1 MPSRAVA
8 ILGSLA
14 VATALT
20 GISVGVAGATG
31 STTSKHLHLSAKLGP
46 PEKLSKNH
54 YAIAGTLTSRKLA
67 TRGNRMGYLTEY
79 CLQVTP
85 GALYR
90 CKLAFTMSGGIV
102 LASETMNFQKASMSG
117 TVTGGDG
124 IYKGARGTVTQQTE
138 DTGVTVTDLDL
149 TLR

>member
-8 ILGSLA
+8 VLGSLA
-14 VATALT
+14 IATAVT
-20 GISVGVAGATG
+20 GAGIGIAGATG
-31 STTSKHLHLSAKLGP
+31 ATTSKHFHLSAKLGP

-54 YAIAGTLTSRKLA
+54 YAIVGTVTSRKLA
-67 TRGNRMGYLTEY
+67 TRGNPMGYLTES

-85 GALYR
+85 GAVYR
-90 CKLAFTMSGGIV
+90 CKLAFTLSGGIV
-102 LASETMNFQKASMSG
+102 LANETMNFQKATMTG

-124 IYKGARGTVTQQTE
+124 IYKGARGTVTQQNE
-138 DTGVTVTDLDL
+138 DTGVTVTDLSL